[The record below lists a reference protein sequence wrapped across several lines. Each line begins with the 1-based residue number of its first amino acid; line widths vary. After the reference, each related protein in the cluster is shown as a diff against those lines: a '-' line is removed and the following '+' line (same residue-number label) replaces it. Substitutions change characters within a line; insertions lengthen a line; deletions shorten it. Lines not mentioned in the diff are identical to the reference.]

1 MKHKRQVAWLAA
13 ILVVTGLNAPAQTVT
28 FSDEEF
34 DDSDWTAEMIVN
46 EAGSSAEF
54 TAEQDTSGG
63 NPGAFRRIHHVGQ
76 AGSSPREIH
85 VAHLRV
91 GAIYDPQA
99 DGRITGVSHS
109 YDLKNLESR
118 TIWDSRYYLLIFQ
131 NDTYYRSPRDRIST
145 LDWTPFGRS
154 GLDARDF
161 TRVAGDGPRRPN
173 FSDSAPPL
181 GFGFAS
187 VSEFSGG
194 GESPGLGNRDDS
206 RNSGIDNWSVTIVP
220 EGAPNCEIVPRN
232 TYLPTH
238 VFENHLSNPA
248 RHLPHPAGVVVTFGG
263 VPPSESVEI
272 SLTATKAAFLDDSG
286 TPTLSALT
294 LHTDNNGRAA
304 FEHVPPSAEPFD
316 RTDFEAGGSVDGVP
330 FSCRG
335 SVVSGLGALTALLRA
350 AHLPRSIAPL
360 RRLWNDVLARAA
372 PGRDAADLSSEET
385 VRILSDDPELRQ
397 RLLEIVEKYPPLL
410 QGIAIARAVRSH
422 RVALN
427 RIDSVLEHFENYAGA
442 QLRETIRQVRG
453 YLADRELLANF
464 VAPPEGPGQ
473 ARPGTERQR
482 VPAARDL
489 PLTFE
494 ANQGQ
499 ADETIDYLARGP
511 GYRLYLKPREALLVT
526 APVSEIAVP
535 STTVVEMQLVGA
547 LPSPKVAGLEAQPGR
562 SHYLFGNDP
571 TKWRTNVPHY
581 AKVKYEEVYPGVDLI
596 YYGKQR
602 QLAYDFVVK
611 PGADPSQIRLSFQGV
626 DKPALDEH
634 GNLLLEAGGQEFHFQ
649 KPFIYQ
655 VVNGSRQPIGGDYR
669 VSEDLVGF
677 RVDAYDDSYPLVID
691 PVLSY
696 SSYIGGSD
704 YDAGASV
711 AVGSDG
717 SLYVTGSTGSI
728 NFPTANPLQP
738 TFVGGGLFHSDG
750 FVLKLNAQGTALAYA
765 TYFGGGHDDFGVG
778 IAVNAEGNAFVT
790 GSTRSQDFPL
800 VEALQPTLAGTPSGP
815 APVPVLANPA
825 TKGAMR
831 QLAGSQPRS
840 FWGWNHIYTMVTD
853 QLGPDPFWSLPPRQD
868 GRAWKQKAIKNYSLT
883 LDQWWGLVTQPPSG
897 ARSFW
902 EWSYITTGS

>member
-1 MKHKRQVAWLAA
+1 M
-13 ILVVTGLNAPAQTVT
+13 
-28 FSDEEF
+28 
-34 DDSDWTAEMIVN
+34 
-46 EAGSSAEF
+46 
-54 TAEQDTSGG
+54 
-63 NPGAFRRIHHVGQ
+63 
-76 AGSSPREIH
+76 
-85 VAHLRV
+85 
-91 GAIYDPQA
+91 
-99 DGRITGVSHS
+99 
-109 YDLKNLESR
+109 
-118 TIWDSRYYLLIFQ
+118 IFQ
-131 NDTYYRSPRDRIST
+131 NDTYYRSPRDRISI

-173 FSDSAPPL
+173 FSDNAPPL

-187 VSEFSGG
+187 VSEFPGSGYSG
-194 GESPGLGNRDDS
+194 DDS
-206 RNSGIDNWSVTIVP
+206 RNSGIDNWEVTIVP
-220 EGAPNCEIVPRN
+220 EGAPSCEIVPRN

-248 RHLPHPAGVVVTFGG
+248 RHLPHPARVVVTFGG

-272 SLTATKAAFLDDSG
+272 TLTATKAAFLDDSG
-286 TPTLSALT
+286 TPSLRTLT
-294 LHTDNNGRAA
+294 LRTDNNGRAA

-330 FSCRG
+330 FGCRG
-335 SVVSGLGALTALLRA
+335 SVVSGLGALTAFLRA
-350 AHLPRSIAPL
+350 AHLPRSMAPL

-372 PGRDAADLSSEET
+372 PGRDAADLSPEQT
-385 VRILSDDPELRQ
+385 VRILLDDPELRR
-397 RLLEIVEKYPPLL
+397 RLVENTKKYSPLL
-410 QGIAIARAVRSH
+410 QGIAIARAVSSNPR
-422 RVALN
+422 ALS
-427 RIDSVLEHFENYAGA
+427 RIDAVLKRFEGYADVE
-442 QLRETIRQVRG
+442 LREAIRQVRG
-453 YLADRELLANF
+453 YLADRELLADF
-464 VAPPEGPGQ
+464 VVPPEGD
-473 ARPGTERQR
+473 RQEN
-482 VPAARDL
+482 PAAEKERVRAGAGRL

-499 ADETIDYLARGP
+499 ADESIDYLARGL

-535 STTVVEMQLVGA
+535 STTVVRMQLVGA
-547 LPSPKVAGLEAQPGR
+547 LASPKVAGLEAQPGR
-562 SHYLFGNDP
+562 SHYLFGTDP

-611 PGADPSQIRLSFQGV
+611 PGADPSQISLRFQGI

-634 GNLLLEAGGQEFHFQ
+634 GNLLLAAGGQEFHFQ

-655 VVNGSRQPIGGDYR
+655 VVNGSRQSIGGDYR
-669 VSEDLVGF
+669 VSEGLVGF
-677 RVDAYDDSYPLVID
+677 RVDAYDDSRPLVID

-711 AVGSDG
+711 AVGADG
-717 SLYVTGSTGSI
+717 SVYVTGSTGSI

-738 TFVGGGLFHSDG
+738 TFVGGGLFNSDG
-750 FVLKLNAQGTALAYA
+750 FVLKLNSRGTALAYA
-765 TYFGGGHDDFGVG
+765 TYFGGSHDDFGVG
-778 IAVNAEGNAFVT
+778 IAVDSEGNAYVT

-815 APVPVLANPA
+815 APAPVLANPA

-831 QLAGSQPRS
+831 QLAGSQPRG
-840 FWGWNHIYTMVTD
+840 FWGWNHIYTMVTRKP
-853 QLGPDPFWSLPPRQD
+853 GPDPFWLLPPRQD
-868 GRAWKQKAIKNYSLT
+868 GRAWKRKAIKNYSLT
-883 LDQWWGLVTQPPSG
+883 LDQWWGLVTQAPSG

-902 EWSYITTGS
+902 EWSYTCAHK